1 MTARGKAV
9 GDQFEYKLGQPV
21 TIKKN
26 RSAMLPIIHTEI
38 SIEKVSLFNRSGSEN
53 RPRLAIW
60 LKNISGLT
68 LDAGSFV
75 VIDHHTFAGEGLVKT
90 LQPGESRLL
99 SYALDLGVEI
109 TTGQGSQQER
119 IERIVIH
126 RGLLRLHRK
135 VVEERIYTIRNN
147 AEKKRTVV
155 LEHSQRN
162 GWTLVDTP
170 QPVES
175 SANYYRFQV
184 EMAGK
189 TTVKFKVREE
199 NPQQTTYRLVNVTP
213 EQIALWVRERS
224 INSPIEEVLRRIVD
238 RKNRVNELKQKIES
252 LERAQKE
259 IFRDQERVSQNLNRL
274 GRTPE
279 EAQLRQRYIR
289 QLDEQEDRLG
299 QLRTERDGLETAF
312 NVAQRE
318 LDEMLQKLSFNHG

>member
-1 MTARGKAV
+1 MTARGKSV

-119 IERIVIH
+119 I
-126 RGLLRLHRK
+126 
-135 VVEERIYTIRNN
+135 YTIRNN

-175 SANYYRFQV
+175 SANYYRFRV

-199 NPQQTTYRLVNVTP
+199 NPQQTTYRLVNVTL

>member
-119 IERIVIH
+119 I
-126 RGLLRLHRK
+126 
-135 VVEERIYTIRNN
+135 YTIRNN

-199 NPQQTTYRLVNVTP
+199 NPQQTTYRLVNVTL